1 MDRMRDENLL
11 THSGPGTP
19 CGEYLRRYWHPFMLA
34 SELKDLPVA
43 LRLLG
48 EDLVVF
54 RDQSGRL
61 GLLHR
66 HCAHRG
72 TSLEFGIPQER
83 GIRCCYHG
91 WHYDVDGTILD
102 TPGEPPGSRI
112 KENFCQGAYHVRE
125 LHGLLFAYMGPPQ
138 EVPALPVLDT
148 MVNPPGNKP
157 VPFRFEMP
165 CNWLQVVENACD
177 PIHNAFLHAI
187 VSNLQFASSFKVLPA
202 LDFVDT
208 PLGFLSMATR
218 RVKDF
223 VFVRASDIILPNL
236 GQFTGGSNNADRE
249 SFSIG
254 CGRTRWAVP
263 VDDENSH
270 YIGYVHFNEHDRYG
284 GLKESD
290 LGVGKAGFIGQTA
303 DRPYEERQR
312 EPGDYDAVASQGAI
326 ANRKGE
332 HLGTTD
338 RGVVLF
344 RRMLAKAINAVGE
357 GKAPDLPSPVV
368 TNGVMA
374 TYAHEYSLPIPAGAS
389 LSSQEALHKFGRRAA
404 EIVVESQRT
413 QDPQRV
419 ALDRI
424 RRLFEEKAQ

>member
-1 MDRMRDENLL
+1 MADETLL
-11 THSGPGTP
+11 TNTGPGTP

-34 SELKDLPVA
+34 NELKDLPVT

-54 RDQSGRL
+54 RDRGGRL
-61 GLLHR
+61 GLLHK

-91 WHYDVDGTILD
+91 WHFDVDGTILD
-102 TPGEPPGSRI
+102 TPAEPPTSRI
-112 KENFCQGAYHVRE
+112 KENFTQGAYHVRE
-125 LHGLLFAYMGPPQ
+125 LHGLLFAYMGPP
-138 EVPALPVLDT
+138 ETVPPLPVLDT
-148 MVNPPGNKP
+148 MVQPAGNRP

-187 VSNLQFASSFKVLPA
+187 VSNLQFAPSFKVLPA
-202 LDFVDT
+202 LDFVET

-223 VFVRASDIILPNL
+223 VFVRASDIILPNV
-236 GQFTGGSNNADRE
+236 GQFTGASNNADDE
-249 SFSIG
+249 SFRIG
-254 CGRTRWAVP
+254 CGRTRWSVP
-263 VDDENSH
+263 IDDEHCH
-270 YIGYVHFNEHDRYG
+270 YIGYVHFNEQHRPYG
-284 GLKESD
+284 DLQESD
-290 LGVGKAGFIGQTA
+290 LGVDRAGFIGQTA

-326 ANRKGE
+326 ANRKAE

-338 RGVVLF
+338 RGVVMF
-344 RRMLAKAINAVGE
+344 RRMLAKAIQAVAE
-357 GKAPDLPSPVV
+357 GRAPELPRPVQRA
-368 TNGVMA
+368 GAMA
-374 TYAHEYSLPIPAGAS
+374 TYAHEYALPIPPGVP
-389 LSSQEALHKFGRRAA
+389 LSSQEALHAFGRRAA
-404 EIVVESQRT
+404 EIVVEAQREKN
-413 QDPQRV
+413 PEPF
-419 ALDRI
+419 ALERI
-424 RRLFEEKAQ
+424 RELFLEKVQ